1 MPSTEHI
8 GAVPPGT
15 FPSPGPIGRTVRVG
29 AGLLCL
35 YFFAQGVRVLPGM
48 WLGRFPSEGLYWLG
62 GALALYGL
70 PFVVDIPFG
79 RRLGR
84 RLQLAGILLAVG
96 LAAVDWA
103 ATGQIP
109 GRGMAWLNGLLLIY
123 FTGTAGLSFLLAG
136 LAAVPG

>member
-1 MPSTEHI
+1 MPYPENT

-29 AGLLCL
+29 AGLLFL
-35 YFFAQGVRVLPGM
+35 YFFVQAVGVLPGM
-48 WLGRFPSEGLYWLG
+48 WLGRVPSGGLYWLG

-84 RLQLAGILLAVG
+84 WLQLAGIILAGG

-103 ATGQIP
+103 ATGQVP
-109 GRGMAWLNGLLLIY
+109 GRGMAWLNGGLLIY
-123 FTGTAGLSFLLAG
+123 FTGVAGLSFLLAG